1 MWARLLLVGVLLSF
15 SADLHAAGG
24 GDGAQKSQT
33 PVNSTCQ
40 LPADKGPCD
49 KLELRW
55 FYNSESKRCERFLY
69 GGCYGNANNFK
80 DINECDRRCVSP
92 DLNKPGKCPLST
104 HAIDAFYGKHC
115 SSDSSCPST
124 ERCCATRHGKQCLRP
139 SEESAGYCPLLIR
152 PPSRRDGSLCFANCT
167 DDFECFIS
175 DFHRTKCCPF
185 ENRKLCM
192 EAVEEHPGVCPR
204 RHEVYPFV
212 PCNDTCIDDQDCP
225 LTEKCCFTGCSRGC
239 LPSVRSYQCQPPP
252 DQDSCSKEVQRY
264 YYDQENKEC
273 VSYRVCED
281 KSNNFET
288 REMCEQ
294 ACGKIS
300 KEVCKLPSDSGP
312 CLAYSEFYYY
322 NWKTKTCEIFV
333 YGACQGNQNRFAT
346 KLECQMVCGGFEQQ
360 QEQEQQQQQQQQQQQ
375 KEEEKQHPKE

>member
-24 GDGAQKSQT
+24 GDGGQKSQT

-80 DINECDRRCVSP
+80 DINECDRRCISP
-92 DLNKPGKCPLST
+92 DLNKPGKCPIST
-104 HAIDAFYGKHC
+104 HVVDAFYGKHC

-124 ERCCATRHGKQCLRP
+124 ERCCATRRGKQCLRP
-139 SEESAGYCPLLIR
+139 SEENAGYCPLLIR

-167 DDFECFIS
+167 DDFECFIF

-192 EAVEEHPGVCPR
+192 EAVE
-204 RHEVYPFV
+204 
-212 PCNDTCIDDQDCP
+212 
-225 LTEKCCFTGCSRGC
+225 
-239 LPSVRSYQCQPPP
+239 VRSYQCQPPP

-264 YYDQENKEC
+264 YYDQEKKEC

-346 KLECQMVCGGFEQQ
+346 KLECQMVCGGFGAEALCPPTTPLFSSQSNS
-360 QEQEQQQQQQQQQQQ
+360 
-375 KEEEKQHPKE
+375 KSNSSSSSSSSSSSNNNNPKNESLHDISAWKRDLWS